1 MPGGYRPAGPGRVPL
16 WVFPRNGN
24 GGEGAAPGRDAPA
37 RDLESVRMTT
47 PPPQP
52 PAGES
57 LDALRTE
64 LEEARRQLAFV
75 HELVGI
81 VAHDLKNPLSALLLG
96 VQRLVRVADE
106 AHQPQ
111 TQALVHRL
119 EATILGMNRRVEGL
133 VDLSRL
139 GAGRLQLE
147 RRPEPAAD
155 LLLRAVAPFR
165 AVAAERR
172 QVLVVDL
179 APELPTLDCDVDRM
193 VQVLSELLGR
203 AVRLSPEG
211 ATVLL
216 RAERQPAGLLATIAD
231 QGPGVPPEVLESL
244 LDRRPRPEGSARRA
258 HDLGLMVAK
267 ALVEAHRGS
276 FAVESVA
283 GRGCTVRI
291 TLPAAY

>member
-1 MPGGYRPAGPGRVPL
+1 
-16 WVFPRNGN
+16 
-24 GGEGAAPGRDAPA
+24 
-37 RDLESVRMTT
+37 MTT

-57 LDALRTE
+57 VDALRAE
-64 LEEARRQLAFV
+64 LEEVRRKLAFA

-81 VAHDLKNPLSALLLG
+81 AAHDLKNPLSALLLG

-106 AHQPQ
+106 AHRPQ

-119 EATILGMNRRVEGL
+119 EATILGMNRVVEGL

-147 RRPEPAAD
+147 HRPEPAAD
-155 LLLRAVAPFR
+155 LLLRVVGPLR
-165 AVAAERR
+165 AIAAERR

-179 APELPTLDCDVDRM
+179 ASDLPTIDCDVDR
-193 VQVLSELLGR
+193 VIRVLSELLGR

-216 RAERQPAGLLATIAD
+216 RAERRPAGLLATIAD

-244 LDRRPRPEGSARRA
+244 LDPHPQAEGGARRV

-276 FAVESVA
+276 FAIESVA

-291 TLPAAY
+291 TLPAAQ

>member
-1 MPGGYRPAGPGRVPL
+1 MG
-16 WVFPRNGN
+16 
-24 GGEGAAPGRDAPA
+24 
-37 RDLESVRMTT
+37 MTT

-52 PAGES
+52 PAGKS
-57 LDALRTE
+57 LGALRTE

-96 VQRLVRVADE
+96 VQRLVRMADE
-106 AHQPQ
+106 AHRPQ

-119 EATILGMNRRVEGL
+119 EATILGMNREIEGL

-155 LLLRAVAPFR
+155 LLLRVAGPLR

-179 APELPTLDCDVDRM
+179 APDLPAVDCDVDRM
-193 VQVLSELLGR
+193 GRVLSELLGR
-203 AVRLSPEG
+203 AIRLSPEG

-231 QGPGVPPEVLESL
+231 QGPGAPPEVLDSL
-244 LDRRPRPEGSARRA
+244 FDQRPQPEGNARRA

-276 FAVESVA
+276 FAIESVA

-291 TLPAAY
+291 ALPAA